1 MFTDNYRNQ
10 QSLTISCRSQLATFA
25 LVNVE
30 ERLMICLFHDL
41 LNLVSFPNPN
51 Y

>member
-1 MFTDNYRNQ
+1 MDAEDEDYK
-10 QSLTISCRSQLATFA
+10 
-25 LVNVE
+25 VE